1 MAGQRY
7 RAFIIFIVAMAYWG
21 LLAQGQ
27 AALNVIVYDSHNQP
41 VNSLSINDFQVYDQN
56 KLRQIVFLRRD
67 DVTQKP
73 TASGPDQYSNRTGKA
88 AFHATVILFDLLNL
102 SGSDGNDALTRLVS
116 SIQSESSG
124 NLYFYFLT
132 ATGGIEP
139 VHGLPQTE
147 TDVGETGTTWA
158 QQIRPRF
165 NQAQHAVADINA
177 RAEMTY
183 RAVGA
188 LAQQLRSVP
197 GRKDIVW
204 ITAGVPTQ
212 TMVSGFHNFVPTLE
226 QLGSQ
231 LARTSIAINPVYE
244 RSKAFSGMDAL
255 EQLAGLTGGKWYTT
269 GDVGK
274 AIAEVT
280 ALPLASY
287 WIDYVSPPPDGKYH
301 KIRVV
306 CARKGT
312 HLQVKQGYY
321 AYPSEAARDEDR
333 AAFLEDAASSVFDAS
348 GVGLRAAISADANSP
363 QAVDLSVWVDAAD
376 VRLLP
381 QGGGY
386 TSQLNVTLVSYTSD
400 GRPTESPTNTVKV
413 SLTREQHDES
423 VKDGIP
429 IGKFVLNND
438 AIRKIRIIIMDP
450 ASDGAGWLTVPL
462 PERAGT
468 EIR

>member
-7 RAFIIFIVAMAYWG
+7 RAFIVFIVAMAYWG
-21 LLAQGQ
+21 LLAQCQ
-27 AALNVIVYDSHNQP
+27 AALNVIVYDSRNQP

-183 RAVGA
+183 RAVG
-188 LAQQLRSVP
+188 
-197 GRKDIVW
+197 
-204 ITAGVPTQ
+204 
-212 TMVSGFHNFVPTLE
+212 
-226 QLGSQ
+226 
-231 LARTSIAINPVYE
+231 RTSYGSPLVCLPKPWC
-244 RSKAFSGMDAL
+244 RVS
-255 EQLAGLTGGKWYTT
+255 TT
-269 GDVGK
+269 SFPRWSNWV
-274 AIAEVT
+274 
-280 ALPLASY
+280 
-287 WIDYVSPPPDGKYH
+287 
-301 KIRVV
+301 R
-306 CARKGT
+306 
-312 HLQVKQGYY
+312 
-321 AYPSEAARDEDR
+321 
-333 AAFLEDAASSVFDAS
+333 
-348 GVGLRAAISADANSP
+348 NSP
-363 QAVDLSVWVDAAD
+363 
-376 VRLLP
+376 
-381 QGGGY
+381 
-386 TSQLNVTLVSYTSD
+386 
-400 GRPTESPTNTVKV
+400 E
-413 SLTREQHDES
+413 
-423 VKDGIP
+423 
-429 IGKFVLNND
+429 
-438 AIRKIRIIIMDP
+438 P
-450 ASDGAGWLTVPL
+450 ASQSTPCMNEVKLSAGWMPSNNL
-462 PERAGT
+462 PA
-468 EIR
+468 